1 MVKKSIEKIMMT
13 KNFSIAALATLFL
26 GIAACGS
33 PTVKNKADAMESTDS
48 SKGPDTTTTAAAD
61 ATANAKTVVDTAGP
75 AASMPGG
82 KVPGASVILGRKE
95 VPILCYHQVRDWKPT
110 DSKISKDYIMPPA
123 NLKEELQMLA
133 DSGYHTILPDQLYAY
148 LTKGEQ
154 LPGKPIML
162 TFDDTDEDQY
172 SVAFP
177 ELKRHGFKAVFFIMT
192 VSLGRVPHY
201 MTKDQVKELYNA
213 GNVIGS
219 HTWDHHNVKKYQ
231 GNDWTIQID
240 KPTRQLEA
248 ITGTPIRYFAYP
260 FGLWNKQAIPELK
273 KRGFIAAFQLADKMD
288 QQDPLFTIRRI
299 IVAGG
304 WSLKTFNTAIHRD
317 FH

>member
-1 MVKKSIEKIMMT
+1 MMT
-13 KNFSIAALATLFL
+13 KNFSIATLAALFL
-26 GIAACGS
+26 GMAACGS
-33 PTVKNKADAMESTDS
+33 PADKSKADAAAATVSTDS
-48 SKGPDTTTTAAAD
+48 STEKM
-61 ATANAKTVVDTAGP
+61 VVDTTHP

-82 KVPGASVILGRKE
+82 GKVPDAAVILGRKQ

-110 DSKISKDYIMPPA
+110 DSKMSKDYIMPPA
-123 NLKEELQMLA
+123 NLRDELKMLH

-148 LTKGEQ
+148 LTKGEP

-177 ELKRHGFKAVFFIMT
+177 ELKKHGFKAVFFIMT

-201 MTKDQVKELYNA
+201 MTKDQVRELYQA

-240 KPTRQLEA
+240 KPTKQLEA

-260 FGLWNKQAIPELK
+260 FGLWNRQAIPELK
-273 KRGFIAAFQLADKMD
+273 KRGFVAAFQLADKMD
-288 QQDPLFTIRRI
+288 QQDPLYTIRRI

-304 WSLKTFNTAIHRD
+304 WSLKTFHSAIVRD